1 MTDKNFENIK
11 IKIVIVGIQ
20 QFTPIQNFSHFIE
33 IQIMGPNL
41 PKKI

>member
-1 MTDKNFENIK
+1 MTDKNFEKIE

-20 QFTPIQNFSHFIE
+20 QFTPIQNFSHFIGL
-33 IQIMGPNL
+33 QIMGPDL

>member
-20 QFTPIQNFSHFIE
+20 QFTPIQISVI
-33 IQIMGPNL
+33 L
-41 PKKI
+41 